1 MEKKKFFFIFLLS
14 ILIFANLYA
23 QTYRYTH
30 TVFSK
35 ADTITNVIYGT
46 ADFLNSPY
54 YDESDTYTGNLVMDI
69 FMPSG
74 DSLDLRPVI
83 IFAHGG
89 GFVEGNRNHDDMM
102 TFCDSFARM
111 GYVTATIDYR
121 QGVYTI
127 DNAELHYSRAVYRG
141 LQDGR
146 TAVRF
151 FKENAA
157 TYGVD
162 TSKIYFAGSSAG
174 AFMGLFSIYMDK
186 PEEKPAYAN
195 AVNYTEPFSP
205 YNFSGPDLGD
215 YDLDSTYSGTP
226 KAVMALWGAI
236 ASPDLITTDNNE
248 PVFLVHGTV
257 DSIVPFDI
265 GSPFG
270 LTTLPATYGS
280 NQINMKLDS
289 LGLTDKS
296 TYFVEG
302 EGHEFYGVTNGMWD
316 NDSSGNQYWDSVMI
330 RAIDFFYNLHKPAA
344 NFSYTINSMEV
355 YFYDTSDSAITYI
368 WDFGDSS
375 SDTVANPIHTYA
387 EEGTYTV
394 KLYIENEIESWDTI
408 SKEIQVPSNSF
419 VNENNNI
426 NNSGISYSVNNRM
439 LNISSND
446 NIKNVKIFNVAGI
459 SMIDNNY
466 NSKNISINL
475 GRLSDGIY
483 FVKLDN
489 KIIKMVLY

>member
-1 MEKKKFFFIFLLS
+1 MEKKFFVFLLI
-14 ILIFANLYA
+14 ILIFTYSFA

-35 ADTITNVIYGT
+35 ADTITGVVYGT
-46 ADFLNSPY
+46 ALFLNSPY
-54 YDESDTYTGNLVMDI
+54 YDESDTYSGSLVMDI

-74 DSLDLRPVI
+74 DSLALRPVI

-89 GFVEGNRNHDDMM
+89 GFIEGNRNQDDMM
-102 TFCDSFARM
+102 AFCDSFARM

-121 QGVYTI
+121 QGVYTLN
-127 DNAELHYSRAVYRG
+127 NAELHYSRAVYRG

-151 FKENAA
+151 FKENAN

-186 PEEKPAYAN
+186 PEEKPTYAN
-195 AVNYTEPFSP
+195 AVNYAEPVSP

-236 ASPDLITTDNNE
+236 ASPDLITIDNNE

-257 DSIVPFDI
+257 DSIVPFDV

-270 LTTLPATYGS
+270 LTTIPATYGS
-280 NQINMKLDS
+280 NQINIKLDS
-289 LGLTDKS
+289 LGLTDKL

-302 EGHEFYGVTNGMWD
+302 EGHEFYGVTNGAWD
-316 NDSSGNQYWDSVMI
+316 NDSTGNQYWDSVMI
-330 RAIDFFYNLHKPAA
+330 RAIDFFYNIHKANA
-344 NFSYTINSMEV
+344 NFTYTIDSMDV
-355 YFYDTSDSAITYI
+355 YFYDISDSAVSYI
-368 WDFGDSS
+368 WDFGDATI
-375 SDTVANPIHTYA
+375 DTVVNPVHTYSVS
-387 EEGTYTV
+387 GTYTV
-394 KLYIENEIESWDTI
+394 ELYIENEIESWDTI
-408 SKEIQVPSNSF
+408 SREIQVP
-419 VNENNNI
+419 
-426 NNSGISYSVNNRM
+426 
-439 LNISSND
+439 NISSTD
-446 NIKNVKIFNVAGI
+446 NRINENHIFYSIENNILNITSNKNINRISIYNIAGRNI
-459 SMIDNNY
+459 INNEY
-466 NSKNISINL
+466 NSKNIKINL
-475 GRLSDGIY
+475 NKLSQGVY
-483 FVKLDN
+483 FVKLDS
-489 KIIKMVLY
+489 KIIKVILY